1 MSRHKK
7 KNSFPM
13 STKTLKMKDNHTWDA
28 PKGYKI
34 VVADKGAVSFN
45 IPRTWVIAKLEPNLE
60 LNDRKPPNDDAR
72 LSMSFWRTTPGINW
86 SAMPLEPLLL
96 KSMEGSDFEILETG
110 PIVTVPR
117 DDLELAWMERKF
129 MDPKEKREAYT
140 RIALGRG
147 FDVHVLITCDFWI
160 SDARRIRPVWD
171 EALRSLQLGRVIDD
185 PTKGVTLH

>member
-7 KNSFPM
+7 KNSFPQP
-13 STKTLKMKDNHTWDA
+13 TKTLKMKDDHTWDA

-60 LNDRKPPNDDAR
+60 LNDREPPNDDAR
-72 LSMSFWRTTPGINW
+72 LSMSFWRTAPGINW

-110 PIVTVPR
+110 PIMTVPR

-147 FDVHVLITCDFWI
+147 FDIHVLITCDFWVT
-160 SDARRIRPVWD
+160 DVRRIRPVWN
-171 EALRSLQLGRVIDD
+171 EALRSLQLGRVIED

>member
-7 KNSFPM
+7 KNSFPLP
-13 STKTLKMKDNHTWDA
+13 TKTLKMKDNHTWDA

-45 IPRTWVIAKLEPNLE
+45 IPRNWVIAKLEPNLE

-72 LSMSFWRTTPGINW
+72 LSMSFWRTAPGINW

-129 MDPKEKREAYT
+129 MDPKEKHEAYT

-147 FDVHVLITCDFWI
+147 FDVHVLITCDFWV

-185 PTKGVTLH
+185 PSKGVTLH